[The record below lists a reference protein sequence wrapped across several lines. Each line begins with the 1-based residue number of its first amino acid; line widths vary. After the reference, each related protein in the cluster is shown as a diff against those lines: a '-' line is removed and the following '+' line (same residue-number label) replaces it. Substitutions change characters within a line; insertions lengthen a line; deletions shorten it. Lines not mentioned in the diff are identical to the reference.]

1 MATGGEPRSRVK
13 TVRRRAGETVR
24 SLPEGAHARRAVAV
38 AVGLAAVGGLLP
50 PGALAHPG
58 QPVAPHDLAGA
69 WFEDPWAL
77 GAIGAAAWVYA
88 RGTGRVWRRA
98 GAGRGIP
105 RWRFHCYAAG
115 IAILFLAL
123 VSPLDAWGGALFSAH
138 MVQHELLILGAAP
151 LLVLGTPLI
160 AFLWSIP
167 RGWRR
172 RLGRWAATPAIRR
185 GWSVLTHP
193 VTAWTLHAAALWMWH
208 APALYQATLAR
219 ADMHALQHL
228 SFFLTALLF
237 WWPLLHANPHRRLGH
252 GLAVLYL
259 FTTALHGSA
268 LGAFLSLS
276 GRPWYP
282 IYTDGAA
289 LWGLTPL
296 EDQQLGGLIMWIPF
310 GLLYTLAA
318 IVLLGDWLRRQE
330 ARVIR
335 PA

>member
-1 MATGGEPRSRVK
+1 VRKA
-13 TVRRRAGETVR
+13 RRRAGVAVR
-24 SLPEGAHARRAVAV
+24 ALPQAALATRAVAAALGV
-38 AVGLAAVGGLLP
+38 AALA
-50 PGALAHPG
+50 GALPREAFGHPG
-58 QPVAPHDLAGA
+58 QPVAPHDLAGS

-77 GAIGAAAWVYA
+77 GAIGAAAWLYA
-88 RGTGRVWRRA
+88 RGTGRVWGRA
-98 GAGRGIP
+98 GKGRAIP
-105 RWRFHCYAAG
+105 RWRFRCYAGG
-115 IAILFLAL
+115 IAVLFLAL

-151 LLVLGTPLI
+151 LLVLGAPLI
-160 AFLWSIP
+160 AFLWAIP

-172 RLGRWAATPAIRR
+172 RLGRWAATPVLR
-185 GWSVLTHP
+185 GLWTALTHP
-193 VTAWTLHAAALWMWH
+193 VTAWTLHAAALWVWH
-208 APALYQATLAR
+208 APPLYQATLTR
-219 ADMHALQHL
+219 ADVHALQHL

-237 WWPLLHANPHRRLGH
+237 WWPLLHPSRHRRLGH

-282 IYTDGAA
+282 IYAESAA
-289 LWGLTPL
+289 LWDLTPL

-330 ARVIR
+330 SRVIS